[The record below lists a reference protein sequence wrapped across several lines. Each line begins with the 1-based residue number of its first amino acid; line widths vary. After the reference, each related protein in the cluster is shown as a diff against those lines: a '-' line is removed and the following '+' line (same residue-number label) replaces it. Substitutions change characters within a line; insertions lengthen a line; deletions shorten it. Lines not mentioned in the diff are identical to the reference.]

1 MLKLDMNCIKSYYI
15 NILTLIY
22 KGVQMLQ
29 LINPMQ
35 KNTVDSLF
43 DSAITSFFRP
53 EYRRSLNSYD
63 RALLPI
69 DLSDD
74 GENFVIKAD
83 LPGVDPSSVDIQ
95 LEKDYL
101 KIEVTN
107 ELQNSEKSAHKQLL
121 KERVES
127 SFKRMVKL
135 PESVDSENARSSYTK
150 GVLEVIL
157 PKSQKSQVKVIPIT

>member
-1 MLKLDMNCIKSYYI
+1 MNNTIPSDIDATLSLLGQGDYI
-15 NILTLIY
+15 A
-22 KGVQMLQ
+22 
-29 LINPMQ
+29 
-35 KNTVDSLF
+35 D
-43 DSAITSFFRP
+43 
-53 EYRRSLNSYD
+53 RSL
-63 RALLPI
+63 ATTLFL
-69 DLSDD
+69 
-74 GENFVIKAD
+74 A
-83 LPGVDPSSVDIQ
+83 
-95 LEKDYL
+95 L

-135 PESVDSENARSSYTK
+135 PESVDSENARSSYRK

>member
-1 MLKLDMNCIKSYYI
+1 
-15 NILTLIY
+15 
-22 KGVQMLQ
+22 MLQ

-63 RALLPI
+63 GTLLPI

-83 LPGVDPSSVDIQ
+83 LPGVEPSSVDIR

-135 PESVDSENARSSYTK
+135 PESVDSENARSSYRK

>member
-1 MLKLDMNCIKSYYI
+1 M
-15 NILTLIY
+15 
-22 KGVQMLQ
+22 
-29 LINPMQ
+29 
-35 KNTVDSLF
+35 
-43 DSAITSFFRP
+43 
-53 EYRRSLNSYD
+53 
-63 RALLPI
+63 LPI
-69 DLSDD
+69 ELSDD

-83 LPGVDPSSVDIQ
+83 LPGVDRSSVDIQ

-121 KERVES
+121 KERVAS
-127 SFKRMVKL
+127 SLKRVVKL
-135 PESVDSENARSSYTK
+135 PESVDSENAKSSYTK

>member
-1 MLKLDMNCIKSYYI
+1 
-15 NILTLIY
+15 
-22 KGVQMLQ
+22 MLQ
-29 LINPMQ
+29 LINPVQ

-63 RALLPI
+63 GTLLPI

-83 LPGVDPSSVDIQ
+83 LPGVEPSSVDIR

-121 KERVES
+121 KERVAS
-127 SFKRMVKL
+127 SLKRVVKL
-135 PESVDSENARSSYTK
+135 PESVDSENAKSYYTK

>member
-1 MLKLDMNCIKSYYI
+1 
-15 NILTLIY
+15 
-22 KGVQMLQ
+22 MLQ

-121 KERVES
+121 KERIES
-127 SFKRMVKL
+127 SLKRVVKL
-135 PESVDSENARSSYTK
+135 PESVDSENAKSSYRK
-150 GVLEVIL
+150 GVLEVVL

>member
-1 MLKLDMNCIKSYYI
+1 M
-15 NILTLIY
+15 IY

-29 LINPMQ
+29 LINPVQ

-63 RALLPI
+63 GTLLPI

-83 LPGVDPSSVDIQ
+83 LPGVDPTSVNIQ

-121 KERVES
+121 KERIES
-127 SFKRMVKL
+127 SLK
-135 PESVDSENARSSYTK
+135 
-150 GVLEVIL
+150 
-157 PKSQKSQVKVIPIT
+157 

>member
-1 MLKLDMNCIKSYYI
+1 M
-15 NILTLIY
+15 IY

-29 LINPMQ
+29 LINPVQ

-63 RALLPI
+63 RTFLPI

-83 LPGVDPSSVDIQ
+83 LPGVDPTSVNIQ

>member
-1 MLKLDMNCIKSYYI
+1 
-15 NILTLIY
+15 
-22 KGVQMLQ
+22 MLQ

-121 KERVES
+121 KERVAS
-127 SFKRMVKL
+127 SLKRVVKL
-135 PESVDSENARSSYTK
+135 PESVDSENAKSSYRK
-150 GVLEVIL
+150 GVLEVVL

>member
-1 MLKLDMNCIKSYYI
+1 
-15 NILTLIY
+15 
-22 KGVQMLQ
+22 MLQ

-127 SFKRMVKL
+127 SLKRMVKL

>member
-1 MLKLDMNCIKSYYI
+1 M
-15 NILTLIY
+15 IY

-29 LINPMQ
+29 LINPVQ

-63 RALLPI
+63 RTLLPI

-121 KERVES
+121 KERVAS
-127 SFKRMVKL
+127 SLKRVVKL
-135 PESVDSENARSSYTK
+135 PESVDSENAKSSYTK
-150 GVLEVIL
+150 GVLEVVL

>member
-1 MLKLDMNCIKSYYI
+1 MICIKSYYI
-15 NILTLIY
+15 NIITLIY

-121 KERVES
+121 KERVAS
-127 SFKRMVKL
+127 SLKRVVKL

>member
-1 MLKLDMNCIKSYYI
+1 MACIKSYYI
-15 NILTLIY
+15 NIITLIY

-121 KERVES
+121 KERVAS
-127 SFKRMVKL
+127 SLKRVVKL
-135 PESVDSENARSSYTK
+135 PESVDSENAKSSYTK